1 MHGDTET
8 KEEDISRWRRGH
20 ARGRPKDVCWI
31 LCATRSYYNF
41 GQRTFWKQELGVRI
55 YRVEERIGEEMSRNS
70 EFRSFCKE
78 VWLKE
83 RMDSSITC

>member
-1 MHGDTET
+1 MEERPRKRKT
-8 KEEDISRWRRGH
+8 KRCLLD
-20 ARGRPKDVCWI
+20 P
-31 LCATRSYYNF
+31 LCHKKYYNF